1 MMSQHMTRTLLTL
14 VFVLAACKGGDKP
27 SRGPAL
33 TPVVAT
39 QLKAIAPDC
48 EIRAAKSSKG
58 TKELRLC
65 KGKQAMMTLHLDE
78 ERNLKQIEI
87 GVWASMTEE
96 ARILLEQT
104 VRGIISDKAIEAM
117 SARLKN
123 AKSDPVVVD
132 GVRVNAFYTQAPNE
146 SPRYTV
152 DLAW

>member
-1 MMSQHMTRTLLTL
+1 MTRSVLTL
-14 VFVLAACKGGDKP
+14 ALLLAACKGDKP
-27 SRGPAL
+27 KHGPAL

-39 QLKAIAPDC
+39 QLKALTPDC

-65 KGKQAMMTLHLDE
+65 KGRQSMMTLHLDE

-87 GVWASMTEE
+87 GVWAPMLDE
-96 ARILLEQT
+96 ARLLLEQT
-104 VRGIISDKAIEAM
+104 VRGIVSDKAIEAM

-123 AKSDPVVVD
+123 TKSDPVVVD
-132 GVRVNAFYTQAPNE
+132 GVRVNAFQTQSPNE
-146 SPRYTV
+146 NPRYTV